1 MYSIDPPSGVL
12 DDKMPWYTA
21 KVGESTWNIVKAKL
35 TGKTQP
41 DGSSYTSTVNLSDA
55 DADRLIENMKKDPR
69 GYPQFNDGG
78 GGMSFYDNYE
88 KYQAWLVETY
98 LDKEPEEEEEEIPEG
113 LDDLLGSIQ
122 NEPVEPKVTVI
133 QSSAIVPSKFF
144 GEDRYDKYRDELT
157 ATGTIEGEYLTPEE
171 RREAFKKR
179 NDKIGFQEFV
189 ENILDRK
196 KSADK
201 FTSDKTEVT
210 GGAIVK
216 APKIDPGKLVPTEAG
231 EETEENLEDILKGID
246 AILNSLKEQEKT
258 KKKAAEKERKSSE
271 KKKRK
276 KSEEKLETGIFK
288 GLAKATNKVL
298 APVKGLF
305 ERIFDFIKTV
315 LLGRVL
321 FKILEWIGDE
331 GNREKLDAIGK
342 FLNKTW
348 PALLAAYLLFG
359 NGLGRFITRIG
370 AMALRFIPMIAKTI
384 FSLAKAHPLAAA
396 AIAGAGLFVAGYAIP
411 KMFPGTVDEQE
422 RKIEGLPGSDEE
434 KIKKLEQQKK
444 GLNFLQKMQGV
455 GAEIDEQ
462 IEAIRSGQTKSYG
475 FSEGGLVPQGFAGGG
490 HAHGRPRSSGTDTI
504 PAMLTPGEFV
514 MSKGAV
520 QKYGSSTLASM
531 NAAGGG
537 TNRPKLLKGTMYAA
551 GGGHT
556 EPTEPAEKN
565 RQTAERQPEVPAG
578 DFDVEGIS
586 AALEKATGVAAPT
599 TVPTATVKPTEPIIP
614 TSTSAAESSSPK
626 SLIATGAKT
635 TYYDPSLGGI
645 NASGYKTPDGLP
657 ATSTGEGYRP
667 EVFSAAAFPP
677 LLKLLPKSMTVPA
690 SGFPGGRTLKQPFQ
704 ILVTKG
710 DKKAVVR
717 VNDVGPGV
725 EGHSSNHMLD
735 LSVAAKNYFGT
746 GEGFKINFAKGDAKL
761 GPVEGSADN
770 ITAPFSGSVSKN
782 GSGGSGTTSTSTSS
796 TSSGDGGGAA
806 AQMSDA
812 DLDKYLKVGA
822 GAAFN
827 YNEIRESLGVK
838 TSSISRSSRPTSTAA
853 VQQMQSQQTQTQGE
867 TSTPTM
873 YDPSETAGRDV
884 PDIDADL
891 MVSIRKVQVLGITI

>member
-21 KVGESTWNIVKAKL
+21 RVGESTWNIVKAKL
-35 TGKTQP
+35 TGKRQP

-88 KYQAWLVETY
+88 KYQAWLVESY
-98 LDKEPEEEEEEIPEG
+98 LDKEPEEDIPEG

-157 ATGTIEGEYLTPEE
+157 ATGTIEGEYLTTEE
-171 RREAFKKR
+171 RKEAFKKR

-196 KSADK
+196 KSADN
-201 FTSDKTEVT
+201 FTSDSSEEK
-210 GGAIVK
+210 GGAIIK

-231 EETEENLEDILKGID
+231 DETEQNLDEILKGID
-246 AILNSLKEQEKT
+246 SILNSLKEQEKT
-258 KKKAAEKERKSSE
+258 KKKEAKKKRRESE
-271 KKKRK
+271 KTKRK
-276 KSEEKLETGIFK
+276 KSEDRLEGGIFK

-298 APVKGLF
+298 GPVKGLF
-305 ERIFDFIKTV
+305 EKVFDFIKTV

-321 FKILEWIGDE
+321 FKLLEWIGNED
-331 GNREKLDAIGK
+331 NQKKLSAIGT
-342 FLNKTW
+342 FLSKTW

-359 NGLGRFITRIG
+359 NGLGRFVTRLLFMT
-370 AMALRFIPMIAKTI
+370 ARFIPKIVMTLGR
-384 FSLAKAHPLAAA
+384 LALAHPIAAA
-396 AIAGAGLFVAGYAIP
+396 AILAAGGAGYLAIRNAQMREQEN
-411 KMFPGTVDEQE
+411 KVDDAGTVTPKEFSE
-422 RKIEGLPGSDEE
+422 SRKDDDKSNDQTPSGNQLRREMVRQGGL
-434 KIKKLEQQKK
+434 
-444 GLNFLQKMQGV
+444 GLM
-455 GAEIDEQ
+455 
-462 IEAIRSGQTKSYG
+462 

-514 MSKGAV
+514 MSRGAV
-520 QKYGSSTLASM
+520 QKYGSNTLAAM

-537 TNRPKLLKGTMYAA
+537 TNRPKVLNDTVYAQT
-551 GGGHT
+551 GGEVEDPET
-556 EPTEPAEKN
+556 NRQSAEK
-565 RQTAERQPEVPAG
+565 QPKVPAG
-578 DFDVEGIS
+578 DFDPAAIS
-586 AALEKATGVAAPT
+586 AALSKRYGVDAPT
-599 TVPTATVKPTEPIIP
+599 SVPTSTVTPTEPIIP
-614 TSTSAAESSSPK
+614 TSTSTSTSSSSSAAESSSPK

-645 NASGYKTPDGLP
+645 NASGYKTADGLP

-746 GEGFKINFAKGDAKL
+746 GEGFTINFAKGDAKL

-782 GSGGSGTTSTSTSS
+782 GSGGSSS
-796 TSSGDGGGAA
+796 DISSSDTGGGSSGLSPE
-806 AQMSDA
+806 Q
-812 DLDKYLKVGA
+812 LKEALKFGA
-822 GAAFN
+822 GAAFD
-827 YNEIRESLGVK
+827 YNELRQSLGVK
-838 TSSISRSSRPTSTAA
+838 TASISKPSRPTSTNAYFDSA
-853 VQQMQSQQTQTQGE
+853 FQRMDGGLT
-867 TSTPTM
+867 TSDGDATPMT
-873 YDPSETAGRDV
+873 YDTGKTGSDV
-884 PDIDADL
+884 PVINANE
-891 MVSIRKVQVLGITI
+891 MVSTRKVQVLGITI